1 MVCGV
6 IAGPIL
12 DLICI
17 LKVLTMYVQRFPN
30 PKQVWNW
37 NYPCSSVFQV
47 GNTEVPLFV
56 LFIWLQCLSFLETR
70 RLRLTSVPLGAW
82 LLVLSA
88 VLAIG
93 QNFLVLA
100 SVLAIA
106 HNLSPEAPEAA
117 GSLLSSVVRFTAF
130 LFLQPH
136 GLQISEFPESL
147 NSREVFHW
155 RVSYWGVFPAGCL
168 LSPLGPSCCGSSLV
182 LFKCYQEL
190 LVVFVGSDA
199 VQCIVAGCGTSW
211 EWHFCLFLPGHGG
224 WVLALYSHTSNI
236 LQSTVCSV
244 CWVEN

>member
-1 MVCGV
+1 MICGV

-70 RLRLTSVPLGAW
+70 RLRLISVPLEAW

-100 SVLAIA
+100 SVLA

-136 GLQISEFPESL
+136 GLQISEFPDSL
-147 NSREVFHW
+147 NSREVLHW

-168 LSPLGPSCCGSSLV
+168 LSPWVLVAVAGSLV
-182 LFKCYQEL
+182 LFKWYQEL
-190 LVVFVGSDA
+190 LDVYAGLLDA

-211 EWHFCLFLPGHGG
+211 EWRFCLFLPGHGG

-244 CWVEN
+244 CRVEN